1 MDRVAPDPP
10 FWRIHM
16 QQERK
21 IIMKK
26 KSVSLLLALTL
37 VFSLFPAAA
46 AAESGAVTPTPP
58 SWCPEEEYAVFPGSA
73 AYEPENWDII
83 TQTRSEVEWGA
94 VNLGALPLRWKFT
107 GIPSSYTVLT
117 GEKDKYG
124 HEYVERYCDF
134 GVLLEKALIEV
145 RLLYT
150 HDKYD
155 GPYWTTLAN
164 TLEGGG
170 DERLD
175 VLTDQQRYAILLW
188 TARGVLRYRGVGEE
202 LNEYLPYLMEF
213 PQFSLETLTDTVIFT
228 EEEKAAWN
236 SQLGQSLEEHMN
248 HITIWLDG
256 RELEMDVAPEVKN
269 ERTMVPIRAVAEALG
284 ADVDW
289 VQDTQEIVMT
299 RAGVTVT
306 MTLNSTTAAIDGET
320 VEMDVAPYAT
330 DGRTLIPARYV
341 AEFFGQKVDWDGNR
355 RQVLIEEDKTVAGD
369 SNLEQ
374 WAVNMGLIYGFQYA
388 GSNYGLPE
396 PYGKPIC
403 FGMYDRRAEQV
414 ESTRTGLANNWG
426 IAGRDGLISLV
437 QRMTPHGHNDDFQD
451 AADIVN
457 SLSGAGLKELIA
469 RSADT
474 DQYMWRYTK
483 EISERWGDKGILA
496 WDLSRMGAMVQWG
509 YNAGYITYEEALNL
523 IEPAARMTA
532 ETFTSWDE
540 FYLNYLDGYNWW
552 ARNDVYT
559 ERERYETEMKKAYGG
574 TLPEGY
580 EYWMALPRANYYQ
593 YTIKKTDDTL
603 FETGVIGLSEE

>member
-1 MDRVAPDPP
+1 
-10 FWRIHM
+10 
-16 QQERK
+16 
-21 IIMKK
+21 MKK
-26 KSVSLLLALTL
+26 KSVSLFLALAL
-37 VFSLFPAAA
+37 AFSLFPVVS
-46 AAESGAVTPTPP
+46 AAEAVTPAPP

-73 AYEPENWDII
+73 AYEPENWEII
-83 TQTRSEVEWGA
+83 TQTRAEVEWGA

-107 GIPSSYTVLT
+107 GLPNSYTVPT
-117 GEKDKYG
+117 GEVDKNG
-124 HEYVERYCDF
+124 REYVERVDDF
-134 GVLLEKALIEV
+134 GVLLEKALVEV
-145 RLLYT
+145 RLLYI
-150 HDKYD
+150 HDQYN
-155 GPYWTTLAN
+155 GPYWTTLS
-164 TLEGGG
+164 TVLEDGG
-170 DERLD
+170 DEKLAP
-175 VLTDQQRYAILLW
+175 LTDQQRYAVLLW
-188 TARGVLRYRGVGEE
+188 TARGILRYNGVGEK
-202 LNEYLPYLMEF
+202 LNKFLPYLMNY
-213 PQFSLETLTDTVIFT
+213 PQFTLETLTNSEIFT
-228 EEEKAAWN
+228 EWEKA
-236 SQLGQSLEEHMN
+236 SLEKRVAQSWEDYN
-248 HITIWLDG
+248 SHIEILLDG
-256 RELEMDVAPEVKN
+256 RELELDVPPEVRN

-284 ADVDW
+284 ADVSWDG
-289 VQDTQEIVMT
+289 DTQQIHMT
-299 RAGVTVT
+299 RAGVDVV
-306 MTLNSTTAAIDGET
+306 MTLNSTAAAIDGET

-341 AEFFGQKVDWDGNR
+341 AEFFGQKVDWDGEK

-403 FGMYDRRAEQV
+403 FGMYDRRAAQI
-414 ESTRTGLANNWG
+414 ESTRTGLAINWG

-451 AADIVN
+451 AAAIVN
-457 SLSGAGLKELIA
+457 SLSGTGLKELIA
-469 RSADT
+469 RSSGT

-509 YNAGYITYEEALNL
+509 YNAGYITYEEALKL
-523 IEPAARMTA
+523 VEPAARMA
-532 ETFTSWDE
+532 QENFTSWDE

-559 ERERYETEMKKAYGG
+559 ERERYETEIKKAYGG

-603 FETGVIGLSEE
+603 FETGVIGLPEG